1 MSTILAKVLRFGWD
15 SGNNMKSPTVGVA
28 KPKNGCSRVN
38 GEVLTNEVLTK
49 SRERGDHH
57 GG

>member
-1 MSTILAKVLRFGWD
+1 
-15 SGNNMKSPTVGVA
+15 MKSPSVGVA

-49 SRERGDHH
+49 SRERGDHR
-57 GG
+57 GN